1 LYWTEG
7 FLLALPLFAIP
18 IVFSRRIVSSKKG
31 TAVLVATLCLAE
43 LGLLEACGGGASTGG
58 GNPPPPTPVSVS
70 VSPNAAAV
78 AIGTTKQF
86 QAAVFGT
93 SDTRVTW
100 QVNSIAGGDSVH
112 GTLDSN
118 GLYRAP
124 ATVPNPAVVSVVAV
138 SVADSTKNASAAVN
152 ITSSASITVSPATV
166 SVALGGTQQF
176 TADVRGVGNTAVV
189 WMVNGKT
196 GGDSTYGTI
205 SGSGLY
211 TAPATIPNS
220 STITITATSQAD
232 WRQQAS
238 ATVNLASVA
247 VSVQPTSASVYT
259 NGQQQFTATVTGTTN
274 TQVNWTVNTIAGGNA
289 TYGTITTSGLYTAP
303 ASVPSPATATVT
315 ATSQVDTSKT
325 GSATVAVL
333 PSTPVGTFTVT
344 VQGSGGPLN
353 RTTDL
358 TLKIVP

>member
-1 LYWTEG
+1 MSG
-7 FLLALPLFAIP
+7 
-18 IVFSRRIVSSKKG
+18 KKS
-31 TAVLVATLCLAE
+31 TVVLVATLCLAE
-43 LGLLEACGGGASTGG
+43 LGLLEACDGGASTGG

-70 VSPNAAAV
+70 VSPSTAAV

-124 ATVPNPAVVSVVAV
+124 ATVPNPAVVSVVAA
-138 SVADSTKNASAAVN
+138 SIADTTKNESAAVN
-152 ITSSASITVSPATV
+152 ITSLASITVSPSTA

-176 TADVRGVGNTAVV
+176 TADVRGVANTAVT
-189 WMVNGKT
+189 WSVNGKS
-196 GGDSTYGTI
+196 GGNSTYGTI
-205 SGSGLY
+205 SPAGLY
-211 TAPATIPNS
+211 TAPANLPNS
-220 STITITATSQAD
+220 SIITITATSLAD

-238 ATVNLASVA
+238 ATVNLASVT
-247 VSVQPTSASVYT
+247 VSVQPPSASVYASE
-259 NGQQQFTATVTGTTN
+259 QQQFTATVTGTTD
-274 TQVNWTVNTIAGGNA
+274 TQVNWSVNTIAGGKA

-303 ASVPSPATATVT
+303 ASVPNPATVTVT

-333 PSTPVGTFTVT
+333 PSTPFGTFTVT

-353 RTTDL
+353 RMTDL
-358 TLKIVP
+358 TLKMVP